1 MWVSA
6 WAGAA
11 ASPAIPS
18 LTLPAPGITSFGE
31 VAVLGQLCRLHLI
44 SSALNHR
51 VISCLPYTLLSLP
64 HLLGWQENVS
74 KWLQRYQT

>member
-11 ASPAIPS
+11 ASPGS
-18 LTLPAPGITSFGE
+18 LALPAPDVTSFGE

-44 SSALNHR
+44 SSALNHW
-51 VISCLPYTLLSLP
+51 VISCLPYSLLSLP
-64 HLLGWQENVS
+64 CLLGWQENVS
-74 KWLQRYQT
+74 KWLQHYQT